1 MLSSDSETL
10 ASNKILI
17 LYILNKIGK
26 PISANSLLNIVLTL
40 TDINYFYLQQ
50 FLLDLLE
57 KKYISIDN
65 KDDGIFY
72 NITKDGKETLSLTQ
86 DIVPGITK
94 LKVDANF
101 KNELETFDNTHSIIS
116 EYTPVSENNYTVTCK
131 IVDSGE
137 NVFEIKTFAGSRDQ
151 AKQIVDNWNKNADKM
166 YPGILEILTK
176 DKDKNINK
184 DKKNK

>member
-1 MLSSDSETL
+1 MMLSSDSETL
-10 ASNKILI
+10 ASNKILV

-26 PISANSLLNIVLTL
+26 PISENSLLNIVLTL

-57 KKYISIDN
+57 KKYINSNN
-65 KDDGIFY
+65 KDDVIFY
-72 NITKDGKETLSLTQ
+72 NITEDGKKTLSLTQ
-86 DIVPGITK
+86 DIVPGIIK
-94 LKVDANF
+94 LKVDSNF
-101 KNELETFDNTHSIIS
+101 KNEIETFDNKHSIVS
-116 EYTPVSENNYTVTCK
+116 EFTPVSENNYTVTCK

-137 NVFEIKTFAGSRDQ
+137 NIFEIKTFAGSREQ

-176 DKDKNINK
+176 NKNNK
-184 DKKNK
+184 